1 MDLLEAI
8 MNTLNGPHGMA
19 VFAALRQAFLGV
31 LFLTVVAMF
40 LAPRP
45 GKRQLWLLVCGFS
58 LVLLGVLAY
67 QGAWQLAGFRRPEF
81 VRFMRF
87 HDPRPDARLKRVCRG
102 SILDWR
108 GTVLAQTDEQD
119 PFVRRY
125 PLGPAACHAVGYAHP
140 RYGMSG
146 VERVAD
152 PTLCG
157 YSFGNLEELDR
168 FGRNLLDHRATGGG
182 DVRLTLDA
190 ELQRKAYALMEGR
203 RGAVIVLRPADGA
216 LLCLLSVPG
225 FDPAQPGNAIADRE
239 NAPLL
244 NRAVQGLYPPGS
256 TFKILMAALAV
267 ERQVTPTFRCGG
279 DGFVPAP
286 GARAIRDSEYY
297 SCLREGR
304 FWPGHGRIGLP
315 YAFAHSS
322 NVYFTQ
328 LGLAIGADAFNE
340 MTRRAHLKERI
351 AYFDGPVGSLTGD
364 AGQVPTV
371 ADSDRR
377 ALAQASIGQ
386 GKVLV
391 TPLHVALWTAAIADE
406 GRLWKP
412 RLRADAPVEEWGR
425 ATTPAAAETVKGF
438 LREAVLHGTG
448 RSARVQGLAVSG
460 KTGTAEASLG
470 EDHAWFTCF
479 APFASPELV
488 VTVLIE
494 HGGYGS
500 QAAAPVA
507 RALLEEA
514 VDLGLVGDD
523 VRPEQPGRK

>member
-1 MDLLEAI
+1 MDILETI
-8 MNTLNGPHGMA
+8 MHVLNGPHGAA
-19 VFAALRQAFLGV
+19 VFAALRQAFLG
-31 LFLTVVAMF
+31 LFFLTVLAMF

-45 GKRQLWLLVCGFS
+45 GRRQLWVLACGFA
-58 LVLLGVLAY
+58 LVLLGVLLN

-87 HDPRPDARLKRVCRG
+87 HDPRPDARLKQARRG

-119 PFVRRY
+119 SFARRY
-125 PLGPAACHAVGYAHP
+125 PLGAAACHAVGYAHP

-152 PTLCG
+152 PSLCG
-157 YSFGNLEELDR
+157 YSFGNLDELDR
-168 FGRNLLDHRATGGG
+168 FGRNLLDHRATSGG

-190 ELQRKAYALMEGR
+190 ELQTKAYALMAGKH
-203 RGAVIVLRPADGA
+203 GAAIVLRPADGA

-225 FDPAQPGNAIADRE
+225 FDPAQPGNALADRE

-256 TFKILMAALAV
+256 TFKMLMAALAV
-267 ERQVTPTFRCGG
+267 ERQITPTFRCGG
-279 DGFVPAP
+279 DGFAPAP

-297 SCLREGR
+297 ICLREGR
-304 FWPGHGRIGLP
+304 LWPGHGRIGLA

-328 LGLAIGADAFNE
+328 LGLALGADAFNE
-340 MTRRAHLKERI
+340 MTARARLRERI
-351 AYFDGPVGSLTGD
+351 VYFDGPVGSLTGD
-364 AGQVPTV
+364 AGQVPRV
-371 ADSDRR
+371 SDRDRR

-406 GRLWKP
+406 GRLRKP
-412 RLRADAPVEEWGR
+412 RLRADAEPEEWGR
-425 ATTPAAAETVKGF
+425 VTTPAAAETVKGF
-438 LREAVLHGTG
+438 LRDAVVRGTG

-460 KTGTAEASLG
+460 KTGTAEAPLG

-479 APFASPELV
+479 APFARPELV

-507 RALLEEA
+507 RALLEKA

-523 VRPEQPGRK
+523 VRPEQPGKR

>member
-1 MDLLEAI
+1 
-8 MNTLNGPHGMA
+8 MNLLNGPDG
-19 VFAALRQAFLGV
+19 AAIFTGLRQAFLGF
-31 LFLTVVAMF
+31 LLLTVIALLF
-40 LAPRP
+40 APRP
-45 GKRQLWLLVCGFS
+45 GKRQLWLLVVGWWI
-58 LVLLGVLAY
+58 VLAGVLAY
-67 QGAWQLAGFRRPEF
+67 QGTWQLAGFRLPEF

-87 HDPRPDARLKRVCRG
+87 HDPRPDTRLKQVHRG
-102 SILDWR
+102 TILDWR
-108 GTVLAQTDEQD
+108 GTVLAHTDEQD
-119 PFVRRY
+119 PWRRIY
-125 PLGPAACHAVGYAHP
+125 PLGPAACHAVGYAHL

-152 PTLCG
+152 ATLCG
-157 YSFGNLEELDR
+157 YSFANLSELDR

-182 DVRLTLDA
+182 DVRLTIDA
-190 ELQRKAYALMEGR
+190 ELQQKAYALMEGKK
-203 RGAVIVLRPADGA
+203 GAVIVLRPTDGA

-225 FDPAQPGNAIADRE
+225 FDPAHPGDAMADLE
-239 NAPLL
+239 NTPLL

-267 ERQVTPTFRCGG
+267 EKQVTPTFRCGG

-297 SCLREGR
+297 ICLREGR
-304 FWPGHGRIGLP
+304 FWPGHGRIALP

-328 LGLAIGADAFNE
+328 LGLAIGAESFNE
-340 MTRRAHLKERI
+340 MTQRARLNERLQ
-351 AYFDGPVGSLTGD
+351 YFDGPIGSMMSD
-364 AGQVPTV
+364 AGRVPRAT
-371 ADSDRR
+371 ARDRR
-377 ALAQASIGQ
+377 TLAQASIGQ

-391 TPLHVALWTAAIADE
+391 TPLHVAVWTAAIAAD
-406 GRLWKP
+406 GRVWRP
-412 RLRADAPVEEWGR
+412 RLRADAPPEEWGR
-425 ATTPAAAETVKGF
+425 LTTTAAAETVKGF
-438 LREAVLHGTG
+438 LREAVAHGTG
-448 RSARVQGLAVSG
+448 RSANVRGLRVSG
-460 KTGTAEASLG
+460 KTGTAEASTG

-479 APFASPELV
+479 APFSKPELV

-514 VDLGLVGDD
+514 VDLGLVGGDQGA
-523 VRPEQPGRK
+523 VTQAQRIGE